1 MKSKM
6 RIWQQS
12 QNAQGRR
19 VRSRIS
25 SPQMDPAVSREWT
38 RDEIEEKPQKEVNV
52 KYL

>member
-1 MKSKM
+1 MKSRM

-25 SPQMDPAVSREWT
+25 SPLMDLAVSRERT

-52 KYL
+52 I